1 VRSVLNIL
9 RVWPLHACAVVLG
22 WATLATAVAAPGG
35 AAAKEPVLGYSPANM
50 DKRVSPR
57 QDFYRYAVGNWLDR
71 TAIPASEPDIGAF
84 SQLEINL
91 DQQLVKLIKDAAA
104 ANAPPG
110 SPHQQIGDYWRAA
123 MDLKRLDELGI
134 KPLQGDLDRI
144 AALTLPGNTALGD
157 LSGRLQIGY
166 GFSPLV
172 IVGVDTDAKNSSAY
186 LLTIS
191 AGQQWLD
198 RDEYAKPD
206 RQRVRDLY
214 LAYISSMMRSAG
226 LSAQDAESAARTVLS
241 IETEISAAQL
251 TLLQSI
257 DPDVTYNIMTL
268 AEAQALIPALDL
280 AAQLQAV
287 GITPPA
293 TVQVPN
299 IAALKAVNKVLGT
312 RSADE
317 IRTLLR
323 WHVLTGRASFLGQ
336 PWRGFDDDF
345 KRQRMELQADKPRE
359 REVTFE
365 VAVLLFSPLSKLYV
379 EAYFPESTRRDM
391 TQMVGHI
398 KDEFERR
405 LRNNPWLDEPTRTAA
420 LDKLAKV
427 DIQVGYPREWIDYS
441 SVVIRPDDYFGNAVR
456 VGEFRQRHRLA
467 RLGQPVV
474 VERFASPPFT
484 TPTSVNAAYSPQ
496 TNRIDITAAIVQAPF
511 YLPAADA
518 AVNYCT
524 IGAVIGH
531 ELTHGFDSNGSRYG
545 PAGNLRDWWTPQAK
559 VEFKKRTDVL
569 MRQYNAYTLL
579 PGVKQDGELSL
590 TENTADLGGI
600 TLAHAALHRALAGK
614 PQPKIDGLTTDQRC
628 FVAWA
633 QIWAYKGRPERVRAL
648 ATTDYH
654 ANSAVRGYAPLL
666 HLDAFHEA
674 FGTKPGDPMWR
685 APRDRVVI
693 W

>member
-1 VRSVLNIL
+1 MRSVLNIL

-35 AAAKEPVLGYSPANM
+35 AAAKEPALGYSPANM

-84 SQLEINL
+84 SQLEIN
-91 DQQLVKLIKDAAA
+91 
-104 ANAPPG
+104 
-110 SPHQQIGDYWRAA
+110 
-123 MDLKRLDELGI
+123 
-134 KPLQGDLDRI
+134 LDRI

-251 TLLQSI
+251 TPLQST

-280 AAQLQAV
+280 AAQLQAA

-293 TVQVPN
+293 TVQVRD
-299 IAALKAVNKVLGT
+299 IAALKTVNKVLGT

-317 IRTLLR
+317 VRTLLR

-345 KRQRMELQADKPRE
+345 KRQRMELQAD
-359 REVTFE
+359 
-365 VAVLLFSPLSKLYV
+365 
-379 EAYFPESTRRDM
+379 
-391 TQMVGHI
+391 
-398 KDEFERR
+398 
-405 LRNNPWLDEPTRTAA
+405 
-420 LDKLAKV
+420 
-427 DIQVGYPREWIDYS
+427 
-441 SVVIRPDDYFGNAVR
+441 
-456 VGEFRQRHRLA
+456 
-467 RLGQPVV
+467 
-474 VERFASPPFT
+474 
-484 TPTSVNAAYSPQ
+484 
-496 TNRIDITAAIVQAPF
+496 
-511 YLPAADA
+511 
-518 AVNYCT
+518 
-524 IGAVIGH
+524 
-531 ELTHGFDSNGSRYG
+531 
-545 PAGNLRDWWTPQAK
+545 
-559 VEFKKRTDVL
+559 
-569 MRQYNAYTLL
+569 
-579 PGVKQDGELSL
+579 
-590 TENTADLGGI
+590 
-600 TLAHAALHRALAGK
+600 
-614 PQPKIDGLTTDQRC
+614 
-628 FVAWA
+628 
-633 QIWAYKGRPERVRAL
+633 
-648 ATTDYH
+648 
-654 ANSAVRGYAPLL
+654 
-666 HLDAFHEA
+666 
-674 FGTKPGDPMWR
+674 
-685 APRDRVVI
+685 
-693 W
+693 